1 MAPQCDVIRSTD
13 ETTVRRA
20 GPRAVHRPSSV
31 ASLPRRRNRQ
41 AFGSRAIIP
50 RPSSPLGDPPAAPG
64 RYRGDVTREHGRVH
78 GVTAR
83 VRGLVRAIEEND
95 EARIEDAVLRLS
107 RRRRAL
113 APLAFMVGALALL
126 FEGVRLLVSN
136 WRLTLI
142 QIPPAMWIW
151 LATADLKA
159 HVLRGRSLNVI
170 RGPILIPLILA
181 ITAITMVAFFLNAV
195 FALAVAR
202 PGGPDIHAG
211 RRAARERRVPVLA
224 SGAVVG
230 LALGVAT
237 TVVPRWGRPWFGIV
251 LSVVVGVMMF
261 SYVFVP
267 ARLIGARQSS
277 SRRDKLMTSVVGG
290 VIGATVCTPPYLLGR
305 LGILM
310 LGSKALFVP
319 GIVVLAVGATLQAG
333 ATGAV
338 RAIKMSA
345 TLAGARRPSDPAESD
360 APPATARRG

>member
-1 MAPQCDVIRSTD
+1 
-13 ETTVRRA
+13 
-20 GPRAVHRPSSV
+20 
-31 ASLPRRRNRQ
+31 
-41 AFGSRAIIP
+41 
-50 RPSSPLGDPPAAPG
+50 
-64 RYRGDVTREHGRVH
+64 VTRERGRAH

-83 VRGLVRAIEEND
+83 IRALVRAIEEND
-95 EARIEDAVLRLS
+95 DAQIEAAVLRLS

-142 QIPPAMWIW
+142 QILPAMWIW

-170 RGPILIPLILA
+170 RGPILIPIILV
-181 ITAITMVAFFLNAV
+181 IVAITMAAFFLNAV

-202 PGGPDIHAG
+202 PGGPDIQAG
-211 RRAARERRVPVLA
+211 RVAARERRVPILV

-230 LALGVAT
+230 LALGFAT
-237 TVVPRWGRPWFGIV
+237 VVVPRWGRPWFGII
-251 LSVVVGVMMF
+251 LSVVVGVMMLC
-261 SYVFVP
+261 YVFVP
-267 ARLIGARQSS
+267 ARLIGTRPKNA
-277 SRRDKLMTSVVGG
+277 SRRDKVMTTVVGG

-310 LGSKALFVP
+310 LGSKALLVP
-319 GIVVLAVGATLQAG
+319 GIIVLAVGATLQAG
-333 ATGAV
+333 AAGAV

-345 TLAGARRPSDPAESD
+345 SLAGARHVTDAEESEAPA
-360 APPATARRG
+360 ATAQQG